1 MTPKTLGRTIKH
13 WRLDRGLSQRALGER
28 TGLHHVHVGRLER
41 GEGNPTV
48 STLETLAK
56 VLRKRLVD
64 FFALPAKAKRP
75 APRRAGRR

>member
-1 MTPKTLGRTIKH
+1 
-13 WRLDRGLSQRALGER
+13 
-28 TGLHHVHVGRLER
+28 VHVGRLER

-56 VLRKRLVD
+56 VLGKRVVD
-64 FFALPAKAKRP
+64 FFAPPAKAKRP